1 MSLASNYIGVKPN
14 AGDDVVE
21 LKTGLIGTII
31 REYMIN
37 FYVPGIQN
45 NVKWHRYV
53 IDFSGDRKKLSK
65 TKLYKLGIADLAETE
80 TLVSIA

>member
-1 MSLASNYIGVKPN
+1 MRLTSNYIGVKPN

-31 REYMIN
+31 REYTIN
-37 FYVPGIQN
+37 FYVSRIQN
-45 NVKWHRYV
+45 NVKWYRYV

-65 TKLYKLGIADLAETE
+65 TKLYKLSTTDLVETE
-80 TLVSIA
+80 TFVGIT